1 MLPSG
6 HIGAAYLVYAL
17 FRRLVD
23 WPAPDRLTLGA
34 IIVGG
39 LFADLVDKP
48 LAWELGVLAAGRSL
62 AHSLLTA
69 SIVIA
74 VVMLV
79 AINYDRLEPG
89 IAFSLGHLSHIV
101 TDGYTPLLQDGSTEF
116 ILWPLGP
123 YQIWDGGL
131 WVPPQYATELN
142 WGVLAVAVLVW
153 IYDGMPGLRSSSAN
167 SPADSGES

>member
-6 HIGAAYLVYAL
+6 HIGVAYLVYAL
-17 FRRLVD
+17 FRRLSG
-23 WPAPDRLTLGA
+23 WSTPDRLTLVA
-34 IIVGG
+34 IIGG
-39 LFADLVDKP
+39 SLFADLVDKP

-69 SIVIA
+69 SVVIA

-79 AINYDRLEPG
+79 AISYDRLQPAV
-89 IAFSLGHLSHIV
+89 AFALGQLSHIA

-131 WVPPQYATELN
+131 WVPSQYATELN
-142 WGVLAVAVLVW
+142 WGVLLVAISLW
-153 IYDGMPGLRSSSAN
+153 TYEGMPGLRSNSGSAP
-167 SPADSGES
+167 SRSGEN